1 MANPDSIGVPP
12 DGEEIDTSDIPDDG
26 IEARCRAIEIV
37 EGPELGTL
45 VVVTEG
51 SAAAGTTRTW
61 TNVGPGWEHAC
72 QIVRIMP
79 GTTATL
85 VRIWQ

>member
-12 DGEEIDTSDIPDDG
+12 DGEEIDLSDIPAEG

-37 EGPELGTL
+37 EGPQLGVL
-45 VVVTEG
+45 EVVTEG
-51 SAAAGTTRTW
+51 SARTETTRTW

-72 QIVRIMP
+72 QLVRIMP
-79 GTTATL
+79 GTTATK
-85 VRIWQ
+85 VRLWQ

>member
-12 DGEEIDTSDIPDDG
+12 DGEEIDTSSIPAEG

-37 EGPELGTL
+37 EGPQLGSMA
-45 VVVTEG
+45 VITEG
-51 SAAAGTTRTW
+51 SKGETRTW

-72 QIVRIMP
+72 QFVRIMP
-79 GTTATL
+79 GTTATKL
-85 VRIWQ
+85 RLWR